1 MDIAGLV
8 VAMLIF
14 GYLLGS
20 IPFAKLLTMGTGVD
34 LFETGT
40 GNPGAANVF
49 RKVDKRIGALVFIAD
64 GLKGALPI
72 SVAWAIGVS
81 EDFWFVG
88 GYAAVLG
95 HWYPVFNRFKGGAG
109 LASGAG
115 VAIALLPLPGLIGV
129 TLGMLVIAKLK
140 SSGHG
145 ALTGLITIL
154 IAAALID
161 SDWPLDAG
169 WPAMAA
175 TVVLALILF
184 GRAAAR
190 GWKPG
195 RKDQD

>member
-1 MDIAGLV
+1 MDTAGLV
-8 VAMLIF
+8 VAMLIL

-20 IPFAKLLTMGTGVD
+20 ISFAKLLTMRTGVD

-161 SDWPLDAG
+161 ADWPLDAE

-175 TVVLALILF
+175 TVVLAFILF

>member
-1 MDIAGLV
+1 MDTAGLV
-8 VAMLIF
+8 VTMLIF
-14 GYLLGS
+14 GYFLGS
-20 IPFAKLLTMGTGVD
+20 IPFAKLFTMRAGVD

-49 RKVDKRIGALVFIAD
+49 RKVDRKIGAAVFIAD

-72 SVAWAIGVS
+72 LISWALGMS
-81 EDFWFVG
+81 EDFWFAG
-88 GYAAVLG
+88 GFAAVLG
-95 HWYPVFNRFKGGAG
+95 HWYPVFNRFRGGAG

-129 TLGMLVIAKLK
+129 TLGMLVIAKIK

-145 ALTGLITIL
+145 ALTGLVTIL
-154 IAAALID
+154 IAAVLID
-161 SDWPLDAG
+161 NDWPLGAE

-175 TVVLALILF
+175 MVVLAFIIF

>member
-1 MDIAGLV
+1 MDTAVLV

-20 IPFAKLLTMGTGVD
+20 IPFAKLFTMRAGVD

-49 RKVDKRIGALVFIAD
+49 RKVDRRIGAAVFIAD

-72 SVAWAIGVS
+72 LVAWSIGMS

-88 GYAAVLG
+88 GFAAVLG
-95 HWYPVFNRFKGGAG
+95 HWYPVFNRFRGGAG

-129 TLGMLVIAKLK
+129 TLGMLVILKLK

-145 ALTGLITIL
+145 ALTGLVTIL
-154 IAAALID
+154 IAVLID
-161 SDWPLDAG
+161 KDWPLGAEL
-169 WPAMAA
+169 PAMAA
-175 TVVLALILF
+175 MVILAFILF